1 MILDLLSTFF
11 CTIDLRLKSP
21 FAFIHKNERV
31 LNTFGPIL
39 TPNVLSNC
47 TTLLNENILRASSQ
61 DSSF

>member
-11 CTIDLRLKSP
+11 CTIDFILKSP
-21 FAFIHKNERV
+21 FA
-31 LNTFGPIL
+31 LNIFGPIL